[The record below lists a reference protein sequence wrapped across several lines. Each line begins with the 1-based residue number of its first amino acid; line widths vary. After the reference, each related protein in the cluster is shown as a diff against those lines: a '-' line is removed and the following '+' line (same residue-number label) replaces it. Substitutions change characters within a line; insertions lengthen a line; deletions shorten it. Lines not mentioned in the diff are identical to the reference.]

1 MGLIRYTGPN
11 DWSALYVDG
20 ELEIVGDH
28 TQVDERI
35 AEICNVEVRIGDD
48 FLMGGNGLH
57 YVAQTLEQLESYQ
70 NRQQDRARGVAK
82 SLRDKAAELLNEAQ
96 ALENEYLK

>member
-1 MGLIRYTGPN
+1 MALIRYTGPN

-20 ELEIVGDH
+20 DLEIVGDH

-48 FLMGGNGLH
+48 FLMGGSNRDRA
-57 YVAQTLEQLESYQ
+57 AQTLEELETYQ
-70 NRQQDRARGVAK
+70 NRVSERAIKLA
-82 SLRDKAAELLNEAQ
+82 SDLREKAANLIREAEE
-96 ALENEYLK
+96 LENEYKR